1 MVKPFGWRPIFWLQA
16 PIASAA
22 GIGIFF
28 SAADS
33 ISKPEGSYKE
43 PLRTQIA
50 QIDYLGATA
59 WILTIVLFLYGLSS
73 DPISIVPLLLSLF
86 LAFPIFLLIE
96 SHLASSPVIPLPI
109 LRSRAT
115 LLSCLAT
122 LALMLSRWTVLFYT
136 PVYTLAVRRWPQASA
151 GLILLPT
158 NFGFG
163 VGGLLAGWLHIRRQG
178 SFYLACV
185 LAFACFAASLFVLA
199 GLSTAAS
206 SAPGYMAAAFANGL
220 VTGAILNY
228 TMAHLLHLTPAETHT
243 IVTPLLATFRGFAG
257 SFGSA
262 IGGGIFT
269 RTLKRALERG
279 FVEAGLGERK
289 ELTTRLLG
297 SPALAASL
305 QGRERMVA
313 VQGFE
318 TALKTLFLAGSVLAV
333 VATVIQA
340 GTGWR
345 GAEEKK
351 GGDVEED
358 LVGPDEERHRSL

>member
-1 MVKPFGWRPIFWLQA
+1 MVKPYGWRPIFWIQA
-16 PIASAA
+16 PLASVA

-28 SAADS
+28 SAPDS
-33 ISKPEGSYKE
+33 LSIPEGNHKE

-50 QIDYLGATA
+50 QIDYLGALT

-86 LAFPIFLLIE
+86 VAFPLFFLIE
-96 SHLASSPVIPLPI
+96 SRLASSPVIPIPI

-122 LALMLSRWTVLFYT
+122 LALMLARWTVLFYT
-136 PVYTLAVRRWPQASA
+136 PVYTLAVRRWSQASA

-185 LAFACFAASLFVLA
+185 IAFACFAASLFVLA

-206 SAPGYMAAAFANGL
+206 SAPVYMAAAFANGL

-262 IGGGIFT
+262 IGGGIFA

-279 FVEAGLGERK
+279 FAEAGLEDRQ

-297 SPALAASL
+297 SPALAARL
-305 QGRERMVA
+305 QGAERAVA
-313 VQGFE
+313 AQGFE

-345 GAEEKK
+345 GAEERK

-358 LVGPDEERHRSL
+358 LVGPDEERHRSS